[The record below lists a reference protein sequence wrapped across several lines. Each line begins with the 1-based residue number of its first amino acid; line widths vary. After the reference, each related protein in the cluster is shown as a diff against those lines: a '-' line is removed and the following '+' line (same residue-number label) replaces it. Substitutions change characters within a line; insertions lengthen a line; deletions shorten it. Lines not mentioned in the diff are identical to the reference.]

1 MSIERLDPSP
11 PGINVAGPVLRRRAA
26 QRASGVASNVD
37 DAEAPRLSSI
47 LARLWY
53 RKYLIMG
60 VTFTLTLV
68 IAVVVANLKSFYRAH
83 AEVVVKPQEMSIA
96 DLNVAMTRPLDAAQ
110 IETEV
115 QRIRS
120 RGLARR
126 VIASLKLLEDPE
138 FNAEL
143 RPSSVVSF
151 SSIKAAVRDA
161 LSFSNFSSSRR
172 AGSADTESTGVS
184 AEMKAVDRLLD
195 RLDVEIVGTSNV
207 IRIAFE
213 SLGPDMAAKI
223 ANAVASEYVVAQ
235 LNAKFDSTR
244 RATEWLEERV
254 GRLRDEVKEAGEA
267 AEAFRKEAGLLEGQ
281 NAPLSSEGISD
292 LNAQLT
298 LAEVELAQA
307 TSRLNEMERL
317 SAQGRNAL
325 GRVIESGLWQK
336 LNEEEAQL
344 ATQAA
349 QLAQEYGA
357 RHPAM
362 MAVQSALTDLRAK
375 IGAEIE
381 RIFERARNDVAI
393 GQARVAALKAKRAE
407 QTKEI
412 VAQNAASVKYRTLRQ
427 EADVRRTLLDTYL
440 TRFNETE
447 TKDSYL
453 EPDATILSEADVP
466 LDPAYPKRTLL
477 MFLGLL
483 FSGTIGV
490 AAAIAL
496 ELFDSGFKSMDQVE
510 RLMGVTPLGLIPRLR
525 GLRQPAQY
533 VLDHPESAYTEAL
546 NAVTTS
552 LWISHNFRSIV
563 ITSALPKEGKSTFAL
578 SIARVLALQGQ
589 RICLVDLD
597 LRRPAIHRL
606 AYIPLGP
613 GLCDVFAGTCDLE
626 EATTSDEAS
635 GLDIIPA
642 GEAPVVLPQLLRSED
657 LRQLLRQLER
667 RWDVV
672 LIDTPPLMAV
682 ADARLLV
689 SNVDATVL
697 LVRWGSTR
705 REQAITALNQLVRA
719 QANVA
724 GVVLTMVDVQ
734 KHASYDFG
742 DSGFYSRRV
751 AGYYQ
756 S

>member
-1 MSIERLDPSP
+1 MSIERLDPPP
-11 PGINVAGPVLRRRAA
+11 PGLSVAGPVRRTRAIH
-26 QRASGVASNVD
+26 RSSDVASIID
-37 DAEAPRLSSI
+37 DAEVSRLSSI

-53 RKYLIMG
+53 RKYLILG

-68 IAVVVANLKSFYRAH
+68 IALVVANLKSFYRAY

-96 DLNVAMTRPLDAAQ
+96 DLNVELTRPLDAAQ
-110 IETEV
+110 LETEV

-120 RGLARR
+120 RALARR

-143 RPSSVVSF
+143 RPSSAISF
-151 SSIKAAVRDA
+151 NSIKAAVREA
-161 LSFSNFSSSRR
+161 LSFSNLSSSRR
-172 AGSADTESTGVS
+172 ADAESAGVS
-184 AEMKAVDRLLD
+184 AEVKAVDRFLD
-195 RLDVEIVGTSNV
+195 HLQVDIVGTSNV
-207 IRIAFE
+207 IRIAFD
-213 SLGPDMAAKI
+213 SLGPDVAAKI

-244 RATEWLEERV
+244 RATAWLEERV
-254 GRLRDEVKEAGEA
+254 ARLRDEAKEADEA

-281 NAPLSSEGISD
+281 NARLSSEGISE

-317 SAQGRNAL
+317 YGQGRSAL
-325 GRVIESGLWQK
+325 GRVIESELWQK
-336 LNEEEAQL
+336 LNQEEATL
-344 ATQAA
+344 ASQAA
-349 QLAQEYGA
+349 QLAQEYGG
-357 RHPAM
+357 RHPTM
-362 MAVQSALTDLRAK
+362 VAVQSALTDLRAK
-375 IGAEIE
+375 IGAEVE
-381 RIFERARNDVAI
+381 RIFERARSDVAV
-393 GQARVAALKAKRAE
+393 GQARVAALKAKLAE
-407 QTKEI
+407 QTEEI
-412 VAQNAASVKYRTLRQ
+412 TAQNAASVKYRTLRQ

-440 TRFNETE
+440 ARFNETE

-483 FSGTIGV
+483 FSGTIGL
-490 AAAIAL
+490 AAALAL
-496 ELFDSGFKSMDQVE
+496 ELFDSGFRSMDQVE
-510 RLMGVTPLGLIPRLR
+510 RLMGVTPLGLIPRIR
-525 GLRQPAQY
+525 GRRQPADW
-533 VLDHPESAYTEAL
+533 VLDNPESAYAEAL
-546 NAVTTS
+546 NSATTS
-552 LWISHNFRSIV
+552 LWMSHNFKSIV

-606 AYIPLGP
+606 AHIPLGP

-642 GEAPVVLPQLLRSED
+642 GEAPAVLPQLLRSED

-705 REQAITALNQLVRA
+705 REQAMTALNQLVRA
-719 QANVA
+719 QANVG

-756 S
+756 

>member
-1 MSIERLDPSP
+1 MSIERLDPPP
-11 PGINVAGPVLRRRAA
+11 PGISVAGAVSRTRTI
-26 QRASGVASNVD
+26 QRSSGVTGVID
-37 DAEAPRLSSI
+37 DAEVPRLRSI

-60 VTFTLTLV
+60 VTFALTLA
-68 IAVVVANLKSFYRAH
+68 IAVVVANLKSSYRAY
-83 AEVVVKPQEMSIA
+83 AEVVVRPQEMSIA

-110 IETEV
+110 LETEV

-143 RPSSVVSF
+143 RPSNVVSL
-151 SSIKAAVRDA
+151 SSIKAAVRDV
-161 LSFSNFSSSRR
+161 LSFWNFSRSRR
-172 AGSADTESTGVS
+172 AGSADTESTRVS
-184 AEMKAVDRLLD
+184 AEVKAVDQFLN
-195 RLDVEIVGTSNV
+195 RLDVDIVGTSNV
-207 IRIAFE
+207 IKIAFQ
-213 SLGPDMAAKI
+213 SLGPEMAAKI
-223 ANAVASEYVVAQ
+223 TNAVASEYVVAQ
-235 LNAKFDSTR
+235 LNAKFDNTR

-254 GRLRDEVKEAGEA
+254 SRLRDEIKEADEA

-281 NAPLSSEGISD
+281 NAALSSEGISD

-317 SAQGRNAL
+317 YEQDRNAL
-325 GRVIESGLWQK
+325 GRVIESELWQK

-349 QLAQEYGA
+349 QLAQEYGD

-375 IGAEIE
+375 IGAEIG
-381 RIFERARNDVAI
+381 RVFERARNDVAV
-393 GQARVAALKAKRAE
+393 GQARAAALKAKLAE

-412 VAQNAASVKYRTLRQ
+412 AAQNAASVKYRTLRQ

-440 TRFNETE
+440 ARLSETE

-453 EPDATILSEADVP
+453 EPDATIVSEADVP

-483 FSGTIGV
+483 FSGTIGL
-490 AAAIAL
+490 AAAITL
-496 ELFDSGFKSMDQVE
+496 ELFDSGLRSMDQVE
-510 RLMGVTPLGLIPRLR
+510 RLLGVTPLGLIPRVR
-525 GLRQPAQY
+525 GWRQPAQC
-533 VLDHPESAYTEAL
+533 VLDNPESAYTEAL
-546 NAVTTS
+546 NAATTS
-552 LWISHNFRSIV
+552 LWLSHNFRSIV

-578 SIARVLALQGQ
+578 SLARVLALQGQ

-597 LRRPAIHRL
+597 LRQPAIHRL
-606 AYIPLGP
+606 ANIPLGP
-613 GLCDVFAGTCDLE
+613 GLRDLFTGICDLE
-626 EATTSDEAS
+626 QATTSDEAI

-642 GEAPVVLPQLLRSED
+642 GEAPVALPRLLRSEE

-689 SNVDATVL
+689 SHVDATVL
-697 LVRWGSTR
+697 LVRWESTR
-705 REQAITALNQLVRA
+705 RERAMTALNQLVGA
-719 QANVA
+719 QANIA
-724 GVVLTMVDVQ
+724 GVALTMVDVR